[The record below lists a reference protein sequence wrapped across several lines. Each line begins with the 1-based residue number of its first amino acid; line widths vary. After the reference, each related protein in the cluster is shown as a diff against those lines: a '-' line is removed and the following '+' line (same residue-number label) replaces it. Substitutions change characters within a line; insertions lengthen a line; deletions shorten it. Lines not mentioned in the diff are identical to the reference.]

1 MTTYCRYS
9 QLHEHNNNVTIAGL
23 YYIDLLDAL
32 QQPKSELSAKSNSIN
47 TYTPAMLDITHKSLS
62 ALNSTLL
69 IWLLGDKREM
79 EIKVQ
84 AL

>member
-1 MTTYCRYS
+1 LWG
-9 QLHEHNNNVTIAGL
+9 Q

-32 QQPKSELSAKSNSIN
+32 QPKRELSAKSGSIN
-47 TYTPAMLDITHKSLS
+47 TYTPTLLDITNKSLS

-79 EIKVQ
+79 EIIIQ
-84 AL
+84 ALYIYCMVLY

>member
-1 MTTYCRYS
+1 
-9 QLHEHNNNVTIAGL
+9 
-23 YYIDLLDAL
+23 
-32 QQPKSELSAKSNSIN
+32 
-47 TYTPAMLDITHKSLS
+47 MLDITNKSLS